1 MATGATSESLGGR
14 FRRWWRRGVRT
25 SSLNAIIGIFLL
37 VPSGL
42 LSQTFFA
49 AFHHGVVT
57 HEFWRADDFGYFMAG
72 ALSWTLAFFAGI
84 GITGAV
90 WPLHVYVLSHE
101 MTHAVWIWLARG
113 RVLEK
118 KIWADDGGYIV
129 TDTNNFWI
137 ALVPYFYPFYSLV
150 VVVCYSVASIFYDV
164 AGSTATFLLMN
175 PLQWLFFLLG
185 LTWAFHL
192 TFTIWM
198 IPKGQSDLAA
208 HGTFFSLVVIYLMN
222 VVFLSL
228 AVIVVAEGVSFESFG
243 RDLYLN
249 TEDFSEWSWRIIR
262 ALWGKIFA

>member
-1 MATGATSESLGGR
+1 M
-14 FRRWWRRGVRT
+14 
-25 SSLNAIIGIFLL
+25 
-37 VPSGL
+37 
-42 LSQTFFA
+42 
-49 AFHHGVVT
+49 
-57 HEFWRADDFGYFMAG
+57 
-72 ALSWTLAFFAGI
+72 
-84 GITGAV
+84 
-90 WPLHVYVLSHE
+90 
-101 MTHAVWIWLARG
+101 
-113 RVLEK
+113 
-118 KIWADDGGYIV
+118 
-129 TDTNNFWI
+129 
-137 ALVPYFYPFYSLV
+137 